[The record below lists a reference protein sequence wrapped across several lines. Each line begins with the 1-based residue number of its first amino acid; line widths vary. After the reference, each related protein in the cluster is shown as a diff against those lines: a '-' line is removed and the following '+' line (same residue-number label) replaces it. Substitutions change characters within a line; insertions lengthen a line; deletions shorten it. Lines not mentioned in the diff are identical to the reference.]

1 MLTSIQVNR
10 ENNILYKHQRVKLV
24 LKSCNCVFPRTE
36 FRSLRGRRGV
46 FTHSRHTDAQS
57 EAWTV
62 DLCVWGGS
70 GWSKQLSNDSWS
82 SPEQKNHEKNFRDK
96 KKQKK
101 KHGMKTTESRCSEH
115 FSLFLA
121 LGLTSALCV
130 LECHFSLQLTEQQ
143 QYKQQWSTDWV

>member
-1 MLTSIQVNR
+1 MS
-10 ENNILYKHQRVKLV
+10 
-24 LKSCNCVFPRTE
+24 
-36 FRSLRGRRGV
+36 GV
-46 FTHSRHTDAQS
+46 
-57 EAWTV
+57 EV
-62 DLCVWGGS
+62 DD
-70 GWSKQLSNDSWS
+70 LSNCQMTVGVHQNRRTTKKTS
-82 SPEQKNHEKNFRDK
+82 EIK

-143 QYKQQWSTDWV
+143 QYKQQWSTD